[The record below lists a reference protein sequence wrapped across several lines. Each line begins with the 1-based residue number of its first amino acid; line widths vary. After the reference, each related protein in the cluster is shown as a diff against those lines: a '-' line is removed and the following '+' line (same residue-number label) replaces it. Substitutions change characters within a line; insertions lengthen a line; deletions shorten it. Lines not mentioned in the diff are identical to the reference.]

1 MGSTAQLSRKCI
13 YFYNAHGK
21 LDAIL
26 SSAQAVGAVKLCTA
40 NIKDMS
46 VETARNLCD
55 KLRDRDSAV
64 VAVLAV
70 QDGEKLNFVACCGKD
85 AVSAGA
91 HAGMLLK
98 EVSAVTGGR
107 GGGRPDA
114 ATSGGKDTAKVP
126 EALEAAKNI
135 LAGMLK

>member
-1 MGSTAQLSRKCI
+1 MAKQKKEIESLQEKLAGGR
-13 YFYNAHGK
+13 

-26 SSAQAVGAVKLCTA
+26 ASARPVGAVKLCTA
-40 NIKDMS
+40 EMKDMS
-46 VETARNLCD
+46 VEVARNLCD
-55 KLRDRDSAV
+55 KLRDRESAI

-85 AVSAGA
+85 AVQAGA

-98 EVSAVTGGR
+98 EVSAITGGK

-114 ATSGGKDTAKVP
+114 ATSGGRDLTKIP
-126 EALEAAKNI
+126 QALEAAQTI
-135 LAGMLK
+135 LANMLK